1 MFRIYDG
8 NFRISIYFS
17 RIVFVPEIEYIL
29 VDNPSLID
37 LFRDQ
42 FIENMDGP
50 RYASSLLQSIR
61 PSIRLPVHSDL
72 SDFIE

>member
-37 LFRDQ
+37 LF
-42 FIENMDGP
+42 
-50 RYASSLLQSIR
+50 
-61 PSIRLPVHSDL
+61 
-72 SDFIE
+72 

>member
-42 FIENMDGP
+42 FIENMDSP